1 MEKFSNGILKT
12 LAAVGVILF
21 VLTLGIALVFFNAEK
36 RLFNAQ
42 LYLDALESQNLYER
56 LPALAAESIAAAPA
70 SEDPDSPRTHLSML
84 PAENWETIFRALLP
98 ADVSQPMTRQ
108 AITSV
113 FDYLNGKN
121 ESASLS
127 LVDFKAHLT
136 GPAGTEALLAIL
148 RTQPPCT
155 FDQIT
160 QLTLGSLFGQST
172 EFILCNPSDELLS
185 LFQPILQGQLQ
196 AIASTLPDSVD
207 LTPNA
212 TTTEHP
218 LDGLRRARAIMRFSP
233 LLPLGLLLLI
243 TILAVRTLQDWLWWW
258 GIPILVGGVIG
269 IILAAAI
276 HPIFQWAFITQIM
289 PRIPEFLPDSFANT
303 LRELIAAVLA
313 GVAAPILFQSA
324 MLMLLGIFMM
334 LATRIRKPTS
344 SVSDKK

>member
-1 MEKFSNGILKT
+1 MSFGRASVRAVQVSVVDFFVVRGSKMEKFSNGILKT

-21 VLTLGIALVFFNAEK
+21 VLTLGVALVFFNAEK

-42 LYLDALESQNLYER
+42 LYLDALESQNFYER

-70 SEDPDSPRTHLSML
+70 SEDPNSPRTHLSML
-84 PAENWETIFRALLP
+84 PAENWETVFRALLP
-98 ADVSQPMTRQ
+98 ADVSRPMTRQ

-148 RTQPPCT
+148 RAQPPCT

-212 TTTEHP
+212 TTSAKHP
-218 LDGLRRARAIMRFSP
+218 LDGLRGCAPSCASVRSSRWGYCSSSP
-233 LLPLGLLLLI
+233 SWRCALCRIGCGGGESPPGW
-243 TILAVRTLQDWLWWW
+243 RRDWDHSCR
-258 GIPILVGGVIG
+258 G
-269 IILAAAI
+269 
-276 HPIFQWAFITQIM
+276 H
-289 PRIPEFLPDSFANT
+289 
-303 LRELIAAVLA
+303 
-313 GVAAPILFQSA
+313 
-324 MLMLLGIFMM
+324 
-334 LATRIRKPTS
+334 
-344 SVSDKK
+344 